1 MQNLFVRE
9 MLLYYVGAPVTKGD
23 EYVDLKETIRLCQ
36 LGDKDAFKSLFCSIE
51 KKALATAY
59 LISGT
64 RGIAEDILQEA
75 YIKCFEEIKK
85 LKDPE
90 AFNVWFYRILV
101 RTGWRMAKKH
111 SSIIPV
117 NSSIASQ
124 DSIYDDKQNIENI
137 VSESE
142 MRYTVQKAINH
153 LSHKLKVPVILYYF
167 NDMTISEIS
176 KVQGCPKATVK
187 SRLFYARNI
196 LKKGL
201 SGFFEKDPDLIKV
214 KGKECNENG

>member
-1 MQNLFVRE
+1 M
-9 MLLYYVGAPVTKGD
+9 
-23 EYVDLKETIRLCQ
+23 DLKETIRLCQ
-36 LGDKDAFKSLFCSIE
+36 LEDKEAFKDLFNSIE

-75 YIKCFEEIKK
+75 YIKCFKEIKK
-85 LKDPE
+85 LKSPE

-101 RTGWRMAKKH
+101 RTGWKMTKKY

-117 NSSIASQ
+117 SDSIASD
-124 DSIYDDKQNIENI
+124 DSIYDDKQNIDNI
-137 VSESE
+137 IDESE
-142 MRYTVQKAINH
+142 MRYTVQKAIDN
-153 LSHKLKVPVILYYF
+153 LSHKLKIVVILYYF

-196 LKKGL
+196 LKKEL
-201 SGFFEKDPDLIKV
+201 TDYFEDEPNLIKV
-214 KGKECNENG
+214 NRKECKENV

>member
-1 MQNLFVRE
+1 
-9 MLLYYVGAPVTKGD
+9 MLLYYIGAPKTKGD

-36 LGDKDAFKSLFCSIE
+36 LEDKEAFKSLFSSIE

-59 LISGT
+59 FISGN

-75 YIKCFEEIKK
+75 YIKCFKEIKK
-85 LKDPE
+85 LKNPE

-101 RTGWRMAKKH
+101 RTGWKMVKKY

-117 NSSIASQ
+117 NSSIPSQ
-124 DSIYDDKQNIENI
+124 DSIYDDKQNIDNI
-137 VSESE
+137 MDESE
-142 MRYTVQKAINH
+142 MRYTVQKAIDH
-153 LSHKLKVPVILYYF
+153 LSHKLKIVVILYYF

-196 LKKGL
+196 LKKEL
-201 SGFFEKDPDLIKV
+201 ADYLEDDPNFIKV
-214 KGKECNENG
+214 NRKECNENV